1 MNRLSITLAYKRI
14 NRAVSSEAKQIARQ
28 VWVWLKKVGGESCV
42 KLFFGYVIR
51 GLLREFVYFLL
62 DINK

>member
-14 NRAVSSEAKQIARQ
+14 NRAVSSEAKQIAWQ
-28 VWVWLKKVGGESCV
+28 VWVWLKKVGGESYV

-51 GLLREFVYFLL
+51 GLIRELIYFLL
-62 DINK
+62 NINQ